1 MRTHHMHGHHDHHD
15 NESGRAGYGAEA
27 EDFGREPG
35 PRGFGPGG
43 FDPREFGPG
52 GFGPGGFGPGRRGPR
67 VFAAAFGGR
76 GMGPRGNGPRGFG
89 PGGPGGF
96 GPGGFGPGGFG
107 PGGFGRGFG
116 PGGFGPGGP
125 GGPGR
130 GRRGRGNVRAA
141 VLALLREEP
150 RHGYSIMTEL
160 TERSGGLWK
169 PSPGSVYPVL
179 QQLQDEGL
187 VSVAE
192 SDGRRVFTLTDA
204 GQTYVSE
211 HADELREPWNVG
223 EHGPRQRVQGL
234 MHAAG
239 ALAVAV
245 EQVARLSDDAQ
256 AAKAL
261 AVLEEARKAMYRI
274 LAEDPAQPEP
284 PAEAGPAAE

>member
-1 MRTHHMHGHHDHHD
+1 MRTHHMHGHQDHEYDEHAAA
-15 NESGRAGYGAEA
+15 RFEA
-27 EDFGREPG
+27 EREGAGRPGPDGFGWRRGGPRGFAAALGGRGIGGRGIG
-35 PRGFGPGG
+35 PRGFGPG
-43 FDPREFGPG
+43 
-52 GFGPGGFGPGRRGPR
+52 
-67 VFAAAFGGR
+67 
-76 GMGPRGNGPRGFG
+76 
-89 PGGPGGF
+89 

-141 VLALLREEP
+141 VLALLTEEP

-160 TERSGGLWK
+160 TDRSGGLWK

-204 GQTYVSE
+204 GQTYVAE

-223 EHGPRQRVQGL
+223 DHGPRQRVKGL

-274 LAEDPAQPEP
+274 LAEDPARPFEQPSAP
-284 PAEAGPAAE
+284 GPVAG

>member
-1 MRTHHMHGHHDHHD
+1 MRTDHMHGHHDHQYD
-15 NESGRAGYGAEA
+15 ASAR
-27 EDFGREPG
+27 P
-35 PRGFGPGG
+35 G
-43 FDPREFGPG
+43 FDAEREDLETGGRPGPG
-52 GFGPGGFGPGRRGPR
+52 GFGPRRGGPR
-67 VFAAAFGGR
+67 GLAAAFGGR
-76 GMGPRGNGPRGFG
+76 GFGPRGNGPRGFG
-89 PGGPGGF
+89 PGGPGGPGGF
-96 GPGGFGPGGFG
+96 GPGRFGPGGFG
-107 PGGFGRGFG
+107 PGGFGR
-116 PGGFGPGGP
+116 GFGPGGP

-141 VLALLREEP
+141 VLALLAEEP
-150 RHGYSIMTEL
+150 RHGYSIMIEL

-192 SDGRRVFTLTDA
+192 ADGRRVFTLTDA
-204 GQTYVSE
+204 GRTYVTD

-223 EHGPRQRVQGL
+223 DHGPRQRVKGL

-274 LAEDPAQPEP
+274 LAEDPAQPGEP
-284 PAEAGPAAE
+284 SPGERPVAG